1 VNIKQDYKNLILQN
15 KRARMKLV
23 AKEIIFEVL
32 KDTRFVN
39 FFSEEKLIDKIT
51 DKLYQIFDFK
61 FEFENMIEIII
72 EKIRDNFPKTAVQH
86 EIIENNEVFINV
98 DKRTYRTV
106 KYETFVMNLQ
116 TEILW
121 KQGFN
126 GFYFG
131 EIDEH

>member
-1 VNIKQDYKNLILQN
+1 MNIKQDYKDLILQN

-32 KDTRFVN
+32 KDTGFVN
-39 FFSEEKLIDKIT
+39 FFSKEKLIDKIT

-61 FEFENMIEIII
+61 FEFENMVEIII

-98 DKRTYRTV
+98 DKQTYRTV

>member
-1 VNIKQDYKNLILQN
+1 MNIKQDYKDLILQN

-32 KDTRFVN
+32 KDTGFVN
-39 FFSEEKLIDKIT
+39 FFSKEKLIDKIT

-61 FEFENMIEIII
+61 FEFENMVEIII

-98 DKRTYRTV
+98 DKQTYRTV

-131 EIDEH
+131 EIDEC

>member
-1 VNIKQDYKNLILQN
+1 MNIKQDYKNLILQN

-32 KDTRFVN
+32 KDTGFVN

-98 DKRTYRTV
+98 DKQTYRTV

>member
-1 VNIKQDYKNLILQN
+1 
-15 KRARMKLV
+15 M
-23 AKEIIFEVL
+23 

-86 EIIENNEVFINV
+86 EIVENNEVFINV
-98 DKRTYRTV
+98 DKQTYRTV

>member
-1 VNIKQDYKNLILQN
+1 MNIKPDYYFN
-15 KRARMKLV
+15 KRMRLIAH
-23 AKEIIFEVL
+23 EILLEFLQDVKFVNTPYSEEVL
-32 KDTRFVN
+32 
-39 FFSEEKLIDKIT
+39 LDKIT
-51 DKLYQIFDFK
+51 NKLCKVFNFK
-61 FEFENMIEIII
+61 FEFENMLQIII
-72 EKIRDNFPKTAVQH
+72 DKISVNFPETNIVH

-98 DKRTYRTV
+98 DKKTYRTV

-121 KQGFN
+121 TQGFN